1 MGINDK
7 WKAIRDQVEKVKAG
21 DSLGVIL
28 LNDKSY
34 SGEFI
39 SMGDDFLLMRT
50 RSVAVNNPKGSK
62 ILTFPFSA
70 IACIHFVDIDGGNYE

>member
-1 MGINDK
+1 MGIDK
-7 WKAIRDQVEKVKAG
+7 KWRAIRDQVELVKAG
-21 DSLGVIL
+21 DTIGVML

-50 RSVAVNNPKGSK
+50 RSVAINNPKGSK
-62 ILTFPFSA
+62 ILTFPFTA
-70 IACIHFVDIDGGNYE
+70 IAYIHFTEIDGGDYE